1 MSERAQKI
9 STRKR
14 RRAGVGPASHDR
26 APLDQDGR
34 IHAVYV
40 GRENSI
46 PYTEIERLHGRRGV
60 SGEGAQRLLVLY
72 GRVSGYGQQADL
84 ETQLQRL

>member
-1 MSERAQKI
+1 M
-9 STRKR
+9 
-14 RRAGVGPASHDR
+14 
-26 APLDQDGR
+26 
-34 IHAVYV
+34 YV